1 MQGKLM
7 TIVDKTKQDVLRVTE
22 YIIKQTE
29 IGKEFS
35 VQSADKE
42 LNHIYRHRIDRHR
55 IAQIMRDICL
65 DPNGE
70 GSLITYTT
78 VDYNNMDNNFCH
90 WQLNA
95 NAYFSYLSYQSVE
108 QAKISNKTAVTTL
121 RVAIAAMVISIIFSI
136 AAMVISIIFSLI
148 AA

>member
-1 MQGKLM
+1 MSV
-7 TIVDKTKQDVLRVTE
+7 VDKTKPDVLRVTE
-22 YIIKQTE
+22 YILEQNMLD
-29 IGKEFS
+29 KEFS
-35 VQSADKE
+35 VQSADKNE
-42 LNHIYRHRIDRHR
+42 LNGIGRHR

-78 VDYNNMDNNFCH
+78 VDDTNMDNNFCR

-121 RVAIAAMVISIIFSI
+121 RVAIVAMVISIIFP
-136 AAMVISIIFSLI
+136 LI
-148 AA
+148 VT